1 MCAAA
6 SLDLTNPPEMK
17 QQENFLAV
25 NFLLKSQIRG
35 GIS

>member
-25 NFLLKSQIRG
+25 KFFYEYSY
-35 GIS
+35 